1 MKRLL
6 LSALLALPL
15 MLSAAEGKDGW
26 ISLFNGKD
34 LDGWKAN
41 ENPDTFKVVD
51 GAIVVK
57 GPRAHLFYA
66 GPVEGAGFKNF
77 EFKADIRTKTNANSG
92 VYIHTEFLPT
102 GWPSKGYEIQVNN
115 THRDPKKTAGL
126 YGIKDNL
133 ETPAKD
139 DEWFTMT
146 IRVEGKRIVT
156 QVNGKTIVDF
166 TEESA
171 PERKGQ
177 FTRRVLSSGTFAL
190 QGHDPGSEVRYK
202 NIMVR
207 PLP

>member
-1 MKRLL
+1 MKRILF
-6 LSALLALPL
+6 SALFALPL
-15 MLSAAEGKDGW
+15 ALAAADGKDGW
-26 ISLFNGKD
+26 ISLFNGRD

-57 GPRAHLFYA
+57 GQRAHLFYA
-66 GPVEGAGFKNF
+66 GPVQGADFKNF
-77 EFKADIRTKTNANSG
+77 EFKADILTKTNANSG

-115 THRDPKKTAGL
+115 THRDPKRTAGL

-133 ETPAKD
+133 EAPAKD

-156 QVNGKTIVDF
+156 RVNGKTIVDH
-166 TEESA
+166 TEEAA